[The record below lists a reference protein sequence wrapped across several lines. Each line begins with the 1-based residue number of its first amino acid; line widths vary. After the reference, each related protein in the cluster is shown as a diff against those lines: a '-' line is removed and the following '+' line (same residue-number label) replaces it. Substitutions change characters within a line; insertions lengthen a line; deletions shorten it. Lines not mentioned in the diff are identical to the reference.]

1 MLLKNSHGGWWL
13 SEWVGVSV
21 SSRWLHPTCPW
32 HVCCMPNEGWPASLP
47 QVAKKKNAFEDS
59 QRPQI
64 VFGDCCAF
72 TLLASTHSYTS
83 SSTCHAHTHTHIRT
97 HHRIHVK
104 ACTCKFNERQW
115 LKLRPRPLSVV
126 FCGMKHTH
134 TCAGIYSY
142 MSTSS
147 FIAMQSVVA
156 FISGSQIAKA

>member
-1 MLLKNSHGGWWL
+1 MVVGGWASGL
-13 SEWVGVSV
+13 VFLCRVGGCIRLVLDTFAACQMKV
-21 SSRWLHPTCPW
+21 GL
-32 HVCCMPNEGWPASLP
+32 LP
-47 QVAKKKNAFEDS
+47 CRKWQKKKNAFEDS

>member
-1 MLLKNSHGGWWL
+1 MVVGGWASGLVFLCRVGGCIRLVLDTFAACQMKVGLLPCRKWQKKRTL
-13 SEWVGVSV
+13 SKTAKDRKSFSETVARLLCSLAHTLT
-21 SSRWLHPTCPW
+21 RPHP
-32 HVCCMPNEGWPASLP
+32 
-47 QVAKKKNAFEDS
+47 
-59 QRPQI
+59 
-64 VFGDCCAF
+64 
-72 TLLASTHSYTS
+72 
-83 SSTCHAHTHTHIRT
+83 HATHTHIRT

>member
-1 MLLKNSHGGWWL
+1 MVERVGWCFCVESVAASDLSLTRLLHAKWRL
-13 SEWVGVSV
+13 ACF
-21 SSRWLHPTCPW
+21 LA
-32 HVCCMPNEGWPASLP
+32 ASG
-47 QVAKKKNAFEDS
+47 KKKRTLSKTAKDRKSFSETVARLLCS
-59 QRPQI
+59 LAHTLTRP
-64 VFGDCCAF
+64 
-72 TLLASTHSYTS
+72 HP
-83 SSTCHAHTHTHIRT
+83 HATHTHIRT